1 MEDAAIFEESSR
13 KSSKDHNLLVSDL
26 DNTGSL
32 ALWELNL
39 GNVDNDPGVG
49 SVLRIVALNRVTV
62 LLSRLGNAA
71 EDEDEAISVGTAR
84 VIVSTD
90 VEIGDLEP
98 QIKINVILLRTL
110 VRFIIFA
117 TRTSDDQE
125 LVVQTAHR
133 VAMASILHIVHAQAV
148 KGIGSVVDDLEALLE
163 GGGLSLDIASADQE
177 DLVARGLHIGEV
189 VLEGLLNVHLA
200 AEDLFLGDVVFVDVL
215 GVALKN
221 VDRLQVTSVLA
232 LIRNLH
238 LVNRG

>member
-1 MEDAAIFEESSR
+1 M
-13 KSSKDHNLLVSDL
+13 
-26 DNTGSL
+26 
-32 ALWELNL
+32 
-39 GNVDNDPGVG
+39 
-49 SVLRIVALNRVTV
+49 
-62 LLSRLGNAA
+62 
-71 EDEDEAISVGTAR
+71 
-84 VIVSTD
+84 IVSTD